1 MRQTWL
7 TIILLL
13 LQCTALRGG
22 LDGRCQS
29 KSTCTHCLRSPGCA
43 WCKQKGFLAPW
54 EPNERRCDGEDVLR
68 RRHCPDG
75 ELLNP
80 QPAVWSREGGS
91 QGTTSQLLPQT
102 VHLKLRLGVP
112 QSFEVRFKHA
122 LGFPIDLY
130 YLMDMSFSM
139 KDDLAKF
146 KNLGREV
153 VTAMKNITSAVRI
166 GFGSFVD
173 KRVGPYANINPVKLA
188 NPCPASYTDPCQPT
202 FSFRH
207 TLKLTED
214 VEEFERSVSRQ
225 YISSNLDNPE
235 SGLDAIMQVAVC
247 QSEIGWGNAYRIL
260 VYTSDD
266 VFHLAGDGKLAGL
279 FQPNDG
285 QCHLNSEGVYD
296 EHILYDYP
304 SVGHLAEVLSANDIK
319 VIFAVTDEHT
329 ENYEALSK
337 LLPLS
342 VVGLLEQDSSNIVHL
357 ISEAYNNLFS
367 SIRLEH
373 HEVPLGLKVSYTSH
387 CGDGQDRPA
396 PGQDRGECDQVGI
409 NQQVNF
415 TVTVNSSNCF
425 TRTESFTIK
434 VQGISEELRVTV
446 EMLCDCDCQDTE
458 EQSAQ
463 CHGNGTFQCGICS
476 CDSGHTG
483 QRCEC
488 ETQQETNTS
497 LAQEARCID
506 SRMSGSAAQLC
517 SGRGSCV
524 CGQCLCWGS
533 RRGQFCQC
541 DDTSCNRHN
550 NIICGGNGKCDCG
563 SCECFH
569 NYTGPA
575 CECSTLT
582 DQCQTSNDGVCCHHG
597 QCECNRCKCHPGF
610 FGKHCNQP
618 QAPCHTYRG
627 CAACMLLHESDIK
640 MCHHTC
646 GSAKP
651 IRINGTQSLLC
662 QGGTVLFNVVVN
674 ISTGDIVVYYTNN
687 PRGIDPWIIYAQITV
702 GATVLLGVI
711 MIIIYRLKE
720 EFSYQWEF
728 RRYLKE
734 KEIICREEIQTR
746 QLLEAM
752 TTITNP
758 GYVLDRD
765 STTSTFGKT
774 KPM

>member
-1 MRQTWL
+1 MEYSDPNGQYSGPNGQYSGPNGQYSDPNGQYSGPNGQYSGPNGQYSDPKGQYSDPKGQYSDPKEQYSDPNGQYSGPNGQYSGPNGQYSGPNGQYSDPNGQYSGPNGQHSDPNGQHSDPNGQHSGPNGQCVSYYE
-7 TIILLL
+7 
-13 LQCTALRGG
+13 LQNVNIEICVSLVVCRCLCVPIG

-43 WCKQKGFLAPW
+43 WCKQKVLKA
-54 EPNERRCDGEDVLR
+54 CDNLII
-68 RRHCPDG
+68 
-75 ELLNP
+75 L
-80 QPAVWSREGGS
+80 GS
-91 QGTTSQLLPQT
+91 T
-102 VHLKLRLGVP
+102 VIQVRVP

-285 QCHLNSEGVYD
+285 QCHLNSEVRS
-296 EHILYDYP
+296 IAFDYP

-357 ISEAYNNLFS
+357 ISEAYNVSNLFS

-409 NQQVNF
+409 NQQNLPVMPGEPYAKRH
-415 TVTVNSSNCF
+415 CKYPIPEKQ
-425 TRTESFTIK
+425 R
-434 VQGISEELRVTV
+434 
-446 EMLCDCDCQDTE
+446 
-458 EQSAQ
+458 
-463 CHGNGTFQCGICS
+463 
-476 CDSGHTG
+476 HT
-483 QRCEC
+483 
-488 ETQQETNTS
+488 
-497 LAQEARCID
+497 
-506 SRMSGSAAQLC
+506 SGSAL
-517 SGRGSCV
+517 
-524 CGQCLCWGS
+524 
-533 RRGQFCQC
+533 
-541 DDTSCNRHN
+541 
-550 NIICGGNGKCDCG
+550 
-563 SCECFH
+563 
-569 NYTGPA
+569 
-575 CECSTLT
+575 
-582 DQCQTSNDGVCCHHG
+582 
-597 QCECNRCKCHPGF
+597 
-610 FGKHCNQP
+610 
-618 QAPCHTYRG
+618 
-627 CAACMLLHESDIK
+627 
-640 MCHHTC
+640 
-646 GSAKP
+646 
-651 IRINGTQSLLC
+651 
-662 QGGTVLFNVVVN
+662 
-674 ISTGDIVVYYTNN
+674 
-687 PRGIDPWIIYAQITV
+687 
-702 GATVLLGVI
+702 
-711 MIIIYRLKE
+711 
-720 EFSYQWEF
+720 
-728 RRYLKE
+728 
-734 KEIICREEIQTR
+734 
-746 QLLEAM
+746 
-752 TTITNP
+752 
-758 GYVLDRD
+758 
-765 STTSTFGKT
+765 
-774 KPM
+774 